1 MLRRLVIVALIG
13 ATFPALAQ
21 TPMQLDCTGPFAK
34 SADEAAL
41 VQSLGRANVKATRI
55 DGAEGETSQGTVVFP
70 NDPKRRVEIV
80 WHDERRRRRP
90 ASISVRGPEWIVK
103 PAGAATR
110 TISVKSSLDEVEE
123 TNERPFSLMGF
134 GWDMGGYTAGGGGGK
149 LGALDGGCDLSIRF
163 DPDPKA
169 RSASLD
175 KVSGEHKFA
184 SSSPVVRAVKPIVSQ
199 ISIGWPE

>member
-1 MLRRLVIVALIG
+1 MIYRLVIVALI
-13 ATFPALAQ
+13 AAASPAFAQ

-34 SADEAAL
+34 GADEAAL
-41 VQSLGRANVKATRI
+41 VQRFGRANVKATRI
-55 DGAEGETSQGTVVFP
+55 EGAEGETSQGTIVFP
-70 NDPKRRVEIV
+70 NDPKRRIEIV

-103 PAGAATR
+103 PAGAAAR

-123 TNERPFSLMGF
+123 ANERPFRLMGF
-134 GWDMGGYTAGGGGGK
+134 GWDMGGYTAGWGGGK
-149 LGALDGGCDLSIRF
+149 LGVLEGGCDLSVRF

-175 KVSGEHKFA
+175 KVSGEHKFS
-184 SSSPVVRAVKPIVSQ
+184 SSSPAVKAVKPAVSQ